1 MLRAFAV
8 VPFLWFAACQSTKPT
23 LPEGEGRGVLAAD
36 ANPPAGAPTWPLPE
50 WRVGDRTV
58 LQLGD
63 LSRLTLVV
71 AGRLP
76 DAYVLDNGSGP
87 GGLTMRRG
95 LDLSNLGDYAGNGE
109 PFHLLSPADTRYHWP
124 LWVGKRWQCEFVDR
138 ALGGEPM
145 RMEASYVVEAVDN
158 VTVPAGTIEALR
170 IVRRVRLLDA
180 PGQFLTRTQVTWYA
194 PSLGIEVRALVGDT
208 LVELVSFERAREKAD
223 QAAPAAR

>member
-138 ALGGEPM
+138 TVGGPAMPVEV
-145 RMEASYVVEAVDN
+145 AYFVEAVE
-158 VTVPAGTIEALR
+158 TISVPAGTFETLR
-170 IVRRVRLLDA
+170 IVRHERRRTSQGPSRL
-180 PGQFLTRTQVTWYA
+180 RTQLTWYA
-194 PSLGIEVRALVGDT
+194 PSVGSEVRQLVDGE
-208 LVELVSFERAREKAD
+208 LFELVAVEPR
-223 QAAPAAR
+223 P